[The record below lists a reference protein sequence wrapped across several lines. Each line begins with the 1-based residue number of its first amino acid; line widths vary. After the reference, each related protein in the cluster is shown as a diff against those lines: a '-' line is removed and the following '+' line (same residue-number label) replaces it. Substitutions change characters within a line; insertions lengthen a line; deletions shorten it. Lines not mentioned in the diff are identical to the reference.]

1 MAVVVKYK
9 DIAIDAKENFNPS
22 VSDQSAYSN
31 ILLLKQE
38 NVDYKDLSNPC
49 EFYNFALDGNETPLE
64 EDFEQENFGLW
75 SEQFSNENGEF
86 TTPISLVLTS
96 SELFSSVGLSLTF
109 DTDNNYFPTLINI
122 KWYRDNELLEDVDFE
137 PSNAIYFCDKRV
149 DYYNKVEITFYRYC
163 IPFNRLKLRAIDYG
177 LNVEFSGGQLLNA
190 KMIQEV
196 DPMSTQISIN
206 TFDFT
211 LNKRED
217 VEYSFQR
224 KQPMSVYFNG
234 NLLATHFVRTA
245 KRKSKYGYN
254 IETEDYIGL
263 LDSIYFYGGIYSNK
277 NALEIIEDI
286 FITAKIPYEI
296 QGDFDVIT
304 VSGYIPYSTC
314 RNALMQVAFAIGA
327 VVDTSNSN
335 KVIIKRLSEEVR
347 QTIPLLRIMQGQNF
361 ERGTNVSAVEVS
373 AHNYRPIT
381 DTLEV
386 YRAEDSGT
394 GENIFVSFNEPL
406 HDLSITNGEII
417 ESGTNYAIITAN
429 VGCVLA
435 GQKYEHTSTVKSV
448 KNPLLLRT
456 DIENIIAIEK
466 ATLVSKDN
474 IDFVLQRCYNYYVK
488 TQTMN
493 AKIIESRR
501 LTGEGEIVYD
511 QRTTVGDI
519 AEFETEYLGVLR
531 GQITKQTFNLI
542 GGSIVKNSTVKILE

>member
-9 DIAIDAKENFNPS
+9 DIAIDAKENFDPS

-263 LDSIYFYGGIYSNK
+263 LDSIYFYGGIYANK

-296 QGDFDVIT
+296 QGYFDVIT

-335 KVIIKRLSEEVR
+335 KVIIKRLSEEVS

-373 AHNYRPIT
+373 AHNYRSIT

>member
-1 MAVVVKYK
+1 MAIVVKYK
-9 DIAIDAKENFNPS
+9 DIAIDAKENFDPS
-22 VSDQSAYSN
+22 VSEQSAYSN

-122 KWYRDNELLEDVDFE
+122 KWYRDNDLLENVDFE
-137 PSNAIYFCDKRV
+137 PNNAIYFCDKRV

-245 KRKSKYGYN
+245 KRKSKYGYS

-263 LDSIYFYGGIYSNK
+263 LDSIYFYGGIYANK
-277 NALEIIEDI
+277 NALDIIDDI

-296 QGDFDVIT
+296 QGDFDVET

-335 KVIIKRLSEEVR
+335 KVIIKRLSEEVS

-429 VGCVLA
+429 VGCVLV
-435 GQKYEHTSTVKSV
+435 GQKYEHTSTVKSIT
-448 KNPLLLRT
+448 NPLLLRT
-456 DIENIIAIEK
+456 DIENIVAIEK

-474 IDFVLQRCYNYYVK
+474 IDFVLQRCYNYYVQ

-501 LTGEGEIVYD
+501 LTSEGEVIYD

-531 GQITKQTFNLI
+531 GQITKQTFSLI

>member
-1 MAVVVKYK
+1 MAIVVKYK
-9 DIAIDAKENFNPS
+9 DIAIDAKENFDPS
-22 VSDQSAYSN
+22 VSEQSAYSN

-49 EFYNFALDGNETPLE
+49 EFYNFALDGDETPLE

-122 KWYRDNELLEDVDFE
+122 KWYRDNDLLENVDFE
-137 PSNAIYFCDKRV
+137 PNNAIYFCDKRV

-245 KRKSKYGYN
+245 KRKSKYGYS

-263 LDSIYFYGGIYSNK
+263 LDSIYFYGGIYANK
-277 NALEIIEDI
+277 NALDIIDDI

-296 QGDFDVIT
+296 QGDFDVET

-335 KVIIKRLSEEVR
+335 KVIIKRLSEEVS

-373 AHNYRPIT
+373 AHNYRPIS
-381 DTLEV
+381 DILEV

-406 HDLSITNGEII
+406 HDLSITNGEIS

-435 GQKYEHTSTVKSV
+435 GQKYEHTSTVKSIT
-448 KNPLLLRT
+448 NPLLLRT

-474 IDFVLQRCYNYYVK
+474 IDFVLQRCYNYYVQ

-501 LTGEGEIVYD
+501 LTSEGEVIYD